1 MSFPQKSTF
10 RSFTAWLCLLL
21 PFVLGLAL
29 DLASKHLAFAPYP
42 NGLVTDVE
50 TDEFGRPGVESIEAR
65 PIPHILHLHAHVNYG
80 AVFGIGQG
88 HRVVFVIVSALA
100 IGLLGYLFS
109 RSGHQRLYQF
119 LLGLL
124 FAGVLGNLY
133 DRMVFGYVRDM
144 IYAFPGIRWSSL
156 YHALPDFEVFPWI
169 FNVADSMLCTG
180 VAGMFVY
187 TTFRREPMT
196 QTLTATE
203 TDRSAAEVAV
213 R

>member
-1 MSFPQKSTF
+1 MSPPLKSPA
-10 RSFTAWLCLLL
+10 AWLCLLL

-29 DLASKHLAFAPYP
+29 DLVSKHLAFAPYP

-65 PIPHILHLHAHVNYG
+65 PIPHVIHLHAHVNYG
-80 AVFGIGQG
+80 EVFGIGQG
-88 HRVVFVIVSALA
+88 HRAVFVIVSGLA

-109 RSGHQRLYQF
+109 RSGNQRLYQF

-144 IYAFPGIRWSSL
+144 IYAFPGIRWNNL

-180 VAGMFVY
+180 VAGMFLY
-187 TTFRREPMT
+187 TTFRREAAPHAKPT
-196 QTLTATE
+196 DPTLPPPAG
-203 TDRSAAEVAV
+203 VAIK
-213 R
+213 